1 MIFTMQRGHER
12 FGVPEENLNAAKKWA
27 EKQNTEISHCYVP
40 TRNEVAKLSS
50 QKITKILVNWMC
62 HSPVE
67 IIPSRSQI
75 VEVRDILLAREDAR
89 NLSNVITMCNYYIA
103 ND

>member
-1 MIFTMQRGHER
+1 MQRGHER
-12 FGVPEENLNAAKKWA
+12 FGVPEENLRAAKKWA
-27 EKQNTEISHCYVP
+27 EKQKNTEISQCYVP
-40 TRNEVAKLSS
+40 TRKEVAKLGR

-75 VEVRDILLAREDAR
+75 VEVRDILLAREDASS
-89 NLSNVITMCNYYIA
+89 LSNVITMCNYYIA

>member
-1 MIFTMQRGHER
+1 MRRGNER
-12 FGVPEENLNAAKKWA
+12 FGVPKENLRAAKKWA
-27 EKQNTEISHCYVP
+27 EKQNIQAFQCYVP
-40 TRNEVAKLSS
+40 TRTEVANLSR

-75 VEVRDILLAREDAR
+75 IEVRDILLSHEDVDT
-89 NLSNVITMCNYYIA
+89 LSNVITMCNYYIA